1 MSKQNKKNKITPNLI
16 LGTEEQTPSVFLHFS
31 LRFLFFLQPGMI
43 LLPAQFFLFFFV
55 FFILL
60 FKFLLNSVI

>member
-1 MSKQNKKNKITPNLI
+1 MSKRNLKKKKTLNLI

-43 LLPAQFFLFFFV
+43 LLPAQFFLFFL
-55 FFILL
+55 FFSSCFLNFFWIL
-60 FKFLLNSVI
+60 